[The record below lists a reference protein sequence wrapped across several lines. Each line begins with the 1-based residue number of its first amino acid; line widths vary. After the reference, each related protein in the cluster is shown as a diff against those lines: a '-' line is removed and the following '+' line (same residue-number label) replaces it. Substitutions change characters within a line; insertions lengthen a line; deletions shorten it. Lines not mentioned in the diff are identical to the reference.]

1 MASQTE
7 ITQILIIEDNP
18 VDVRLLRLA
27 LQSVQDWVI
36 ETAIA
41 EDGEQAINYLLDPET
56 SKPDFVILDL
66 NLPKRDGLDVLQ
78 VIRIT
83 NNLYGLPVAV
93 FSSLTED
100 VFRTKMQNAKLEAEY
115 YLTKP
120 MGVDEFLAVGPTLR
134 RFYEQ
139 AVGKLHGSGRNGPG
153 TIGCSLR

>member
-7 ITQILIIEDNP
+7 ITQILIIEDNS

-36 ETAIA
+36 ETAVA
-41 EDGEQAINYLLDPET
+41 EEGEQAINYRLDPET

-66 NLPKRDGLDVLQ
+66 NLRKRDGLDVLQ

-83 NNLYGLPVAV
+83 HNLYGLPVAV

-115 YLTKP
+115 YLTK
-120 MGVDEFLAVGPTLR
+120 
-134 RFYEQ
+134 
-139 AVGKLHGSGRNGPG
+139 
-153 TIGCSLR
+153 